1 MTNSIIANPSLSHL
15 PFSPIR
21 TMFNAA
27 AEMDNVLHLS
37 IGQPDF
43 DGPAHIVAVHKRALT
58 DGHTRYALD
67 AGMPELRQAVAD
79 RYNQLYDIRLKPT
92 NVLITT
98 GCCQAMYMAIHA
110 LTCPGK
116 EWIVTEPAFVFS
128 HVIAQ
133 AGGIQR
139 RIVTTPDNGYQID
152 PQQVIDAMSDNT
164 CGILLN
170 SPGNPTGAV
179 MPVETL
185 TPILEE
191 AARRGIGV
199 LSDEVYDRLILDDID
214 YPTAL
219 VHAPSL
225 HHVVMASSLSKSYA
239 LPGLRIGWAI
249 SSEEN
254 IVALQRMH
262 MFISTTEH
270 TAAQHA
276 AVAALEGDQSCVAN
290 MVAAYRQR
298 RDRLVKIFNETP
310 CINGYSPGGAFFVMP
325 SFPACT
331 DSFDFAM
338 RMLKEIK
345 VCTIPGGAFGD
356 SCNHALRISFA
367 TDIDTIERAME
378 KMIPWLE
385 KQSS

>member
-1 MTNSIIANPSLSHL
+1 
-15 PFSPIR
+15 
-21 TMFNAA
+21 MFNAA